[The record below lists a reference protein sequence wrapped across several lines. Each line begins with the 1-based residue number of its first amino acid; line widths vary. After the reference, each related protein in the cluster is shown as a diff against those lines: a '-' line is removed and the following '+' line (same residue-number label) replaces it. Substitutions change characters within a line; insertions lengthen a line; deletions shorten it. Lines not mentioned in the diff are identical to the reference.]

1 MPKVTLPDGSSRD
14 YSQAIS
20 IFDVASDIGPGLA
33 KAALAGKVDG
43 ELVDTSFIIKKD
55 AELAI
60 VTSKS
65 DEALELIRHDA
76 AHVMAQAVQELFPGT
91 QVTIGP
97 AIEDGFYY
105 DFARQE
111 PFSLDD
117 LEKIESRM
125 EDIVS
130 RNLLIEREVWERDEA
145 KRVFAEIG
153 EKYKVEIIEDIIPEG
168 EEVSVYRQGDWLD
181 VCRGPHLP
189 STGKLPKAFKLMK
202 LAGAYWRGNSDNEML
217 QRIYGTAWRDKKEL
231 KSHIQE
237 SIINRFVSIQEYI
250 DKQNSSCVT
259 NIGKNSENKLEPLLN
274 QCFPDAEIENTS
286 GKTGQGDFIIRRN
299 SSSRGIATKVMVEN
313 KCYSCLLYTS
323 PSPRDS

>member
-168 EEVSVYRQGDWLD
+168 EEVSVYRQGDWFD

-231 KSHIQE
+231 KLHLQRLEEAEKRDHRKVGRKLDLFHFSDEAPGSVFWHPKGWTLFLQLLDYMRQRQE
-237 SIINRFVSIQEYI
+237 EAGYVEVN
-250 DKQNSSCVT
+250 T
-259 NIGKNSENKLEPLLN
+259 
-274 QCFPDAEIENTS
+274 PDVMDRSLWETS
-286 GKTGQGDFIIRRN
+286 GHWFNYR
-299 SSSRGIATKVMVEN
+299 
-313 KCYSCLLYTS
+313 
-323 PSPRDS
+323 

>member
-168 EEVSVYRQGDWLD
+168 EEVSVYRQGDWFD

-202 LAGAYWRGNSDNEML
+202 LAGAYWRGNSKNEML
-217 QRIYGTAWRDKKEL
+217 QSIYGTSWASKSDLDQYLKRLDESEKRD
-231 KSHIQE
+231 H
-237 SIINRFVSIQEYI
+237 R
-250 DKQNSSCVT
+250 
-259 NIGKNSENKLEPLLN
+259 
-274 QCFPDAEIENTS
+274 
-286 GKTGQGDFIIRRN
+286 
-299 SSSRGIATKVMVEN
+299 
-313 KCYSCLLYTS
+313 
-323 PSPRDS
+323 